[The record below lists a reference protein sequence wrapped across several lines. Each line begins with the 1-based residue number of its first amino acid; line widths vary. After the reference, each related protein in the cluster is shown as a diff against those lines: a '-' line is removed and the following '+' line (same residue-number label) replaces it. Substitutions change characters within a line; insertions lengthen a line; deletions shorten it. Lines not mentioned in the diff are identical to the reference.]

1 MGIPKDRPNRDVS
14 GVMVFAYGL
23 LVVYLIFYGT
33 ACIWAHSRAV
43 DDLLDKH
50 GVYHDFQAKIRAPD
64 ALAVLTRCLYDHAP
78 GRFATVEDF
87 SICLKDIEVET
98 GV

>member
-14 GVMVFAYGL
+14 GIMVFMYGL

-33 ACIWAHSRAV
+33 ACIWTTSRAV

-50 GVYHDFQAKIRAPD
+50 GVYHDFHAKIRAPD

-87 SICLKDIEVET
+87 SLCLKDIGVET
-98 GV
+98 S